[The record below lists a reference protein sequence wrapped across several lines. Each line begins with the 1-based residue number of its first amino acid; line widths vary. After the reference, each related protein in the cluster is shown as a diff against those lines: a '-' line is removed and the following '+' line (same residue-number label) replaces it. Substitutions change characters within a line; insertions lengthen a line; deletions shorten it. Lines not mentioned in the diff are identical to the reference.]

1 MFIINSLRLVCLTKC
16 LTFVPEMRALQGL
29 NCRAM
34 STSVTNA
41 LSEQTVK
48 IGWLRSN
55 LHVKSRR
62 KIASYE
68 VIALV
73 RTIRLREQPSP
84 RP

>member
-1 MFIINSLRLVCLTKC
+1 
-16 LTFVPEMRALQGL
+16 
-29 NCRAM
+29 
-34 STSVTNA
+34 
-41 LSEQTVK
+41 
-48 IGWLRSN
+48 
-55 LHVKSRR
+55 VKSRR